1 MNNET
6 ITRAAAIDMYKWY
19 MSAYNKLPLFVRG
32 SADFNQA
39 VKAWALFHNM
49 PLTTPGQ
56 WVDAAIDMYMTKKER
71 VEDLYSDPLP

>member
-56 WVDAAIDMYMTKKER
+56 
-71 VEDLYSDPLP
+71 